1 MLDTT
6 GIKRGTKIWFQY
18 SDGTL
23 FGVTYHSK
31 SNLPGMVVIKWP
43 APPHVHGFSKV
54 GAHLNHFPLECLHNS
69 PPEGAKIIEYPA
81 LAWVGEQHRAR

>member
-6 GIKRGTKIWFQY
+6 GIKRGTKIWFEY
-18 SDGTL
+18 EDGTL

-43 APPHVHGFSKV
+43 APPHVPGFSKV
-54 GAHLNHFPLECLHNS
+54 GAHLNHFSLDRLHNS
-69 PPEGAKIIEYPA
+69 PPEGAKIVEYPVLEIGA
-81 LAWVGEQHRAR
+81 TAPK